1 MLLHP
6 LKDMPV
12 DRGGCHDLK
21 HRLPLAVADVP
32 EDIRVQPG
40 GRDLCLLGEGSRR
53 LRKVVFVEEGKDQLH
68 CLTEI

>member
-12 DRGGCHDLK
+12 NRGGCHDLE
-21 HRLPLAVADVP
+21 HRGPRAVADVP
-32 EDIRVQPG
+32 EDLRVHPG

-53 LRKVVFVEEGKDQLH
+53 LRKVVLVEECKDQLH